1 MCIRDS
7 IINTPEVLNG
17 VTKKEALF
25 RDKLNEI
32 NEKHNVFADIRGKGL
47 LLGCALN
54 DKYKGR
60 AKDFLI
66 AATKAKLMCL
76 VAGADVIRFAPS
88 LVIPNSDIE
97 EGLLRFEQ
105 AIISVIGE
113 Q

>member
-1 MCIRDS
+1 M
-7 IINTPEVLNG
+7 
-17 VTKKEALF
+17 
-25 RDKLNEI
+25 
-32 NEKHNVFADIRGKGL
+32 

-88 LVIPNSDIE
+88 LVIPDSDIE

-113 Q
+113 